1 MDSNEDSDPQSC
13 IHLWENVM
21 KKALED
27 IEALI
32 RLRNAPRRFRQDWIY
47 RQSLREIR
55 MWFLSQST
63 GISSF
68 LWVCDTCDMSHHR
81 ILSSIKKKL
90 AKVKEIL
97 DDKHE
102 Y

>member
-13 IHLWENVM
+13 VRLWENVM
-21 KKALED
+21 EKSLED

-32 RLRNAPRRFRQDWIY
+32 RLRNVPRRFRHDWIY

-63 GISSF
+63 EIGSF
-68 LWVCDTCDMSHHR
+68 LWICEVTDMSQHL

-90 AKVKEIL
+90 AKVKELL
-97 DDKHE
+97 DDKHD
-102 Y
+102 